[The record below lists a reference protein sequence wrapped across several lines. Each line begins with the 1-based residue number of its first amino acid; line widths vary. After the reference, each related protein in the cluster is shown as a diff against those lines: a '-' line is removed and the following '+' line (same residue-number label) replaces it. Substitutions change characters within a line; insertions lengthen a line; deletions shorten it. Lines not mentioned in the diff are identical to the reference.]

1 MSSTAGT
8 LSRGDLEA
16 VSILDEVD
24 IPNLPGFKARVID
37 ENETM
42 DKSGWYIDLLTKG
55 STREGERMVVPNFFQ
70 GMTLVGTTRIPD
82 SSDVCNPSGRGLVM
96 AIDPF
101 TGGRLSQGFFDVN
114 GDGVFEIGIDE
125 SVL

>member
-1 MSSTAGT
+1 
-8 LSRGDLEA
+8 
-16 VSILDEVD
+16 
-24 IPNLPGFKARVID
+24 
-37 ENETM
+37 M

-82 SSDVCNPSGRGLVM
+82 SSDVCNPRGRGFVM
-96 AIDPF
+96 ATDPF

-114 GDGVFEIGIDE
+114 GAGVFDENDYVDGQPGSGIGLHSGPSNQRFIGDGMWIT
-125 SVL
+125 LDNAQTHTGGTN